1 MPPES
6 HRDAISQIRASQ
18 KLPPITPPPL
28 PVAIQK
34 RDPKTGAWS
43 ASYPDGSINPNARK
57 TFDAAVKAGHDVRSL
72 SLPGGLSAGEVAIL
86 GPVGDPPAVANP
98 DRLQPRRVGDK
109 AGPLKD
115 NDVGYLNGQ
124 IWTYPVPKKGEGGP
138 VKILFSVVEGAERIY
153 YVGGDRRTPKELFRL
168 PTPASAIAHLVATG
182 KGLRAFYWQYVTSE
196 LFDSRLGDSYAGTMG
211 SVQYFGSGVF
221 LGSSVTDIRSEFSDT
236 GGFRNIGSTTRTD
249 WRTNDLETQSFVNA
263 GSAVFTYDGQRTIT
277 PFPDPAPKVF
287 PATGTVTDVESSSR
301 TGFFDAGGFRFL
313 SQGSNSTNRLNTTT
327 EFNTDPPTP
336 IVSTWSSS
344 IAENFRQETPLLI
357 GLSGTL
363 KTVQTSSFTSSGSAV
378 LNQNPIIYGPDH
390 GTRLD
395 FVTQDDVVTVS
406 SPQKTLIESRLI
418 SPRYSTLAGS
428 TLWVLG
434 DTVSSTVTQ
443 LSGGQSF
450 INLLGI
456 DLLSSESAPQ
466 KVKIFPIP
474 QGAPLIHSISYTP

>member
-1 MPPES
+1 MEPEPNPLDLL
-6 HRDAISQIRASQ
+6 RQRRAINRVEAAMR
-18 KLPPITPPPL
+18 KTEE
-28 PVAIQK
+28 V
-34 RDPKTGAWS
+34 PKPGGYRYLGRNADTGQGIVVGN
-43 ASYPDGSINPNARK
+43 DGSVIPGDIITSGHIKPGQAVRVAQAGGMVQLDQKPRVRK
-57 TFDAAVKAGHDVRSL
+57 VVPPVVKKEES
-72 SLPGGLSAGEVAIL
+72 
-86 GPVGDPPAVANP
+86 
-98 DRLQPRRVGDK
+98 
-109 AGPLKD
+109 
-115 NDVGYLNGQ
+115 
-124 IWTYPVPKKGEGGP
+124 GP

-221 LGSSVTDIRSEFSDT
+221 LGSSATNIRNEFSDT
-236 GGFRNIGSTTRTD
+236 GGFRNIGTTTRTD
-249 WRTNDLETQSFVNA
+249 WRTNDLENQSFVNA

-277 PFPDPAPKVF
+277 PFPDPVPKVF

-301 TGFFDAGGFRFL
+301 SGFFDAGGFRFL

-344 IAENFRQETPLLI
+344 IAENFRQENPLLI
-357 GLSGTL
+357 GLSGAL